1 MKKSRLAIID
11 HEKCRPK
18 KCNQECRRKCPP
30 NIQGSLCIEIE
41 NTAIINEDLCIG
53 CGMCVKVCPFNA
65 IQIINL
71 PIELDKPLYTYDKN
85 SFRLYKLP
93 YPKIGK
99 VYGIIGENGIGKSTL
114 LGILS
119 NQIKPNFGCFADKN
133 IITDDDIKKNV
144 RGTELQ
150 TYFDKLYDGQLTVKM
165 KPQNIEKVQRKYKNN
180 TIMTILKK
188 IYDYKNDYH
197 DEIIDKLELTHL
209 LNSDIGTLSGG
220 EMQRFI
226 CGAILM
232 QNADVY
238 IFDEP
243 TNYLD
248 IKHRLAVSDL
258 IRKKLTDKNYIFLVE
273 HDMSILDYT
282 SDIISIMYGV
292 CGAYGVISK
301 PYNTAE
307 AINMFFGGYIAA
319 ENMRFR
325 KESYN
330 FKNHLM
336 LEYEEELDKQV
347 GLSYNENIIKTN
359 DNKFKLIIPEGIL
372 SSDTAMVLMVGEN
385 GTGKT
390 TFLNNLTK
398 ELNLSIS
405 YKKQYIDVSK
415 YGEATV
421 QDVLYNNIKKAM
433 CSEMFISDV
442 IRPFRLKSLYDKEIS
457 KLSGGEL
464 QRVAIAMCLGEDSDI
479 YLIDEP
485 SACLDIEQ
493 RVLATKIIKRFLI
506 HNSKIGFIVEH
517 DVMMVMA
524 MGIENSSKIIVF
536 EEIDND
542 GVTRTCQTTQPMQFH
557 DGINQFLK
565 GMNITFRTDPKL
577 KRPRINKAGSQ
588 KDMEQKEMGK
598 YYV

>member
-11 HEKCRPK
+11 HEKCKPK
-18 KCNQECRRKCPP
+18 KCNKECQKACPP
-30 NIQGSLCIEIE
+30 NNRGILCIEIE
-41 NTAIINEDLCIG
+41 NTAIISEDLCIG

-71 PIELDKPLYTYDKN
+71 PTELDKPLYTYDKN

-99 VYGIIGENGIGKSTL
+99 IYGIIGENGIGKSTL
-114 LGILS
+114 LNILS
-119 NQIKPNFGCFADKN
+119 NQIKPNFGDFEN
-133 IITDDDIKKNV
+133 PIDDIEIKKRV

-150 TYFDKLYDGQLTVKM
+150 RYFDKLYAGDLRVKL
-165 KPQNIEKVQRKYKNN
+165 KSQNIEKFQKRYKKN
-180 TIMTILKK
+180 TIREIITKV
-188 IYDYKNDYH
+188 YDSNNDYH
-197 DEIIDKLELTHL
+197 NEILDNLELHHL
-209 LNSDIGTLSGG
+209 FDSNINTLSGG

-226 CGAILM
+226 CGTILM
-232 QNADVY
+232 QDADVY

-248 IKHRLAVSDL
+248 VKHRLAVSDL
-258 IRKKLTDKNYIFLVE
+258 IRKRLTDKNYIFLVE

-292 CGAYGVISK
+292 RGAYGVISK

-307 AINMFFGGYIAA
+307 AINMFFGGYIVA

-336 LEYEEELDKQV
+336 LEYEDDIDKQS
-347 GLSYNENIIKTN
+347 GLTYDGKIIETN
-359 DNKFKLIIPEGIL
+359 DKKFKLIVPEGIL
-372 SSDTAMVLMVGEN
+372 SSDTAMILMVGEN

-398 ELNLSIS
+398 DLNLSIS

-415 YGEATV
+415 YGDTIV
-421 QDVLYNNIKKAM
+421 GDLLYNNIKKAM

-536 EEIDND
+536 EEIDSDHNN
-542 GVTRTCQTTQPMQFH
+542 VTRTCQATQPMQFH

-577 KRPRINKAGSQ
+577 KRPRINKSGSQ
-588 KDMEQKEMGK
+588 KDAEQKEMNK
-598 YYV
+598 YYM